1 MSSQKP
7 VSKAS
12 PPGSVTSSDHDALDS
27 KTPVVADAA
36 PPTAPALATQETQRM
51 EAALGDAILRFF
63 GIRKGPKAE
72 VYDLD
77 AVATQPSIWDSENVE
92 EYKSLY
98 IHPQW
103 ENWSAFDPSFRWTWR
118 EERAVRRKIDWKIM
132 TWACIM
138 FAALNIDRNNI
149 SNAVSDNMLDD
160 LGLTR
165 GDYNIGQ
172 TISRVGFL
180 VAELPSQLISKRIGP
195 DMWIPI
201 QICLFSIISGS
212 QFFLKGRA
220 SFLATR
226 YLIATFQGGF
236 IPDTILYLSY
246 WYTGTSL
253 PIRLA
258 WFWMSSQL
266 VDIGVGFAAVGLVS
280 MRGILGYEGWRWL
293 FLVELSLCSQGAFTF
308 TIGLASFF
316 LMPQCPAKTKS
327 WWRPKGYFTE
337 KEEKIIVNS

>member
-1 MSSQKP
+1 MAKS
-7 VSKAS
+7 A
-12 PPGSVTSSDHDALDS
+12 SSDHDDNGTS
-27 KTPVVADAA
+27 RGVDGKQPVKE
-36 PPTAPALATQETQRM
+36 TATTNLATAETPRM
-51 EAALGDAILRFF
+51 EAALGDYVLRFLR
-63 GIRKGPKAE
+63 IRKGLRND

-77 AVATQPSIWDSENVE
+77 AVRTRYLRMIRLQCADHVQVATQPSIWDNDNVE
-92 EYKSLY
+92 ELKSLH
-98 IHPQW
+98 IHPRW
-103 ENWSAFDPSFRWTWR
+103 ENWSAFDPTFRWTWR
-118 EERAVRRKIDWKIM
+118 EENAVRRQVDWKIM
-132 TWACIM
+132 VWVCIM

-160 LGLTR
+160 IGITR
-165 GDYNIGQ
+165 VDYNLGQ

-195 DMWIPI
+195 DLWIPI
-201 QICLFSIISGS
+201 QICIFSLISAM

-246 WYTGTSL
+246 FYTGKSL
-253 PIRLA
+253 PVRLA

-293 FLVELSLCSQGAFTF
+293 FLIE
-308 TIGLASFF
+308 
-316 LMPQCPAKTKS
+316 
-327 WWRPKGYFTE
+327 
-337 KEEKIIVNS
+337 